1 MLTSQN
7 IEDIELLID
16 RGILNMES
24 LGIVAR
30 MFRTTDRIH
39 MTMGQ
44 PQQERLERVEDLPKL
59 RPNIHP
65 KIQIKEVN
73 AHGVSRIELKDLAE
87 KHTDL
92 EIADMFSVNRKT
104 VYTWRKQFGIKRDK
118 KKAAS

>member
-44 PQQERLERVEDLPKL
+44 QQQERPKRVEDLPKL
-59 RPNIHP
+59 RPKIHP
-65 KIQIKEVN
+65 KIKIEEVN
-73 AHGVSRIELKDLAE
+73 AHGVSRIELKELAE